1 MISSRQVVEL
11 IEDEIKV
18 ANPVVASELEKIVA
32 KIETLEGIEMDKM
45 YKDFIVHEEN
55 ERKRKEEIREKLKR
69 SSNVHLQN
77 PQASVVL

>member
-55 ERKRKEEIREKLKR
+55 ERKRKEEIRKTAEEEFKR
-69 SSNVHLQN
+69 AFAKS
-77 PQASVVL
+77 

>member
-55 ERKRKEEIREKLKR
+55 ERKRKLEVREKAEEEFKR
-69 SSNVHLQN
+69 AFAKS
-77 PQASVVL
+77 

>member
-1 MISSRQVVEL
+1 MISSRQVLEL

-18 ANPVVASELEKIVA
+18 SDPVIASALEKIVA

-55 ERKRKEEIREKLKR
+55 ERKRKEEIRKTAEEEFKR
-69 SSNVHLQN
+69 AFAK
-77 PQASVVL
+77 P